1 MAYTS
6 LSAACHILY
15 QNEKAIE
22 YCGKGLK
29 IFRGKRIRQG
39 EGRSCL
45 NLLSYYLHLGDY
57 ATALKYSE
65 EALKAIRSNQKKEIS
80 VLSQAKIC
88 NIFMQYERSIGRCK
102 IALIIKTAMADQQ
115 GKYQCYLA
123 FGKTYNSLGQYRKAI
138 HYANGSLKMGEELEI
153 GDGSPSS
160 IIDNALYYQGPFEE
174 SIEYFTKDLPI
185 CKAPRDHF
193 GEGDYY
199 SNIDTAYFALGQNVS
214 SYKSLCLLQ
223 IKLGKQHGA
232 LCIAEQGRALWT
244 CFQRSMVLRMPE
256 VRERSILNAV
266 KELVTK
272 HQADMLYLATHP
284 GPISIWF
291 LKKDRRISSFW
302 SARADSLGDNLED
315 ILEELTK
322 TILHSLDDVD
332 CEDRSSAECY
342 GGEFPSA
349 AKHSEVS
356 GSANKTEEC
365 ERGNLESKLKLI
377 FKLTISPFADVI
389 EGLEIVIAP
398 EELWFL
404 RSGWDR
410 PCFFGVRCPKK

>member
-1 MAYTS
+1 M
-6 LSAACHILY
+6 
-15 QNEKAIE
+15 
-22 YCGKGLK
+22 
-29 IFRGKRIRQG
+29 
-39 EGRSCL
+39 
-45 NLLSYYLHLGDY
+45 
-57 ATALKYSE
+57 KYSE

-123 FGKTYNSLGQYRKAI
+123 FGKTYNSLNQYRKAI

-160 IIDNALYYQGPFEE
+160 IIDNALYHQGPFEE

-185 CKAPRDHF
+185 YKAPRDHF

-256 VRERSILNAV
+256 ARERSILNAV

-272 HQADMLYLATHP
+272 HQADMLYLATHL
-284 GPISIWF
+284 GPLSIWF

-302 SARADSLGDNLED
+302 SARADSLGDSLED

-365 ERGNLESKLKLI
+365 ERGNFESKLKLI

-389 EGLEIVIAP
+389 EGLEIVIVP

-404 RSGWDR
+404 RSGWDC

>member
-1 MAYTS
+1 M
-6 LSAACHILY
+6 
-15 QNEKAIE
+15 
-22 YCGKGLK
+22 
-29 IFRGKRIRQG
+29 
-39 EGRSCL
+39 
-45 NLLSYYLHLGDY
+45 
-57 ATALKYSE
+57 KYSE

-102 IALIIKTAMADQQ
+102 IAIIIKTAMADQQ

-185 CKAPRDHF
+185 YKAPRDHF

-223 IKLGKQHGA
+223 IKLGKQHDA
-232 LCIAEQGRALWT
+232 LCIAEQGRARGLVDLL
-244 CFQRSMVLRMPE
+244 QRSMVLRMPV

-266 KELVTK
+266 KELVIK
-272 HQADMLYLATHP
+272 HKADMLYLATHL

-291 LKKDRRISSFW
+291 LKKDRRISSFG
-302 SARADSLGDNLED
+302 SARTDSLGDNLED
-315 ILEELTK
+315 ILEKLTK

-332 CEDRSSAECY
+332 CEH
-342 GGEFPSA
+342 G
-349 AKHSEVS
+349 
-356 GSANKTEEC
+356 
-365 ERGNLESKLKLI
+365 
-377 FKLTISPFADVI
+377 
-389 EGLEIVIAP
+389 
-398 EELWFL
+398 
-404 RSGWDR
+404 
-410 PCFFGVRCPKK
+410 